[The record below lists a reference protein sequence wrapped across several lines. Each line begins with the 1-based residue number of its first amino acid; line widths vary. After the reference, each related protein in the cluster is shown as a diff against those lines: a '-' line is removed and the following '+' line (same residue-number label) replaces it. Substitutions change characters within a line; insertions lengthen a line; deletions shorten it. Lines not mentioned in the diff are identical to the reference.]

1 MEDTQ
6 TIDWDIE
13 QEEEIERSS
22 ESSGCGTDPVGR
34 LRVFSGTYGPE
45 KDFPLYL
52 GKNVVGRMPDC
63 SVALPFP
70 SISKQHAV
78 IEISARD
85 RAPILQDCGS
95 LNGTQI
101 LRPPKVLSPGMSHR
115 LRNHELILFADLPC
129 QYRYLDVPLPVVSRA
144 PLTVEETPRVPGD
157 THATRLPLA
166 EDSEEESDFLHER
179 CVGKESRAITSS
191 PLTTVVPESDDEGPG
206 GSGPSLAFN
215 MDSDTDGGEAGEAP
229 PAVRS
234 SAITEAEQS
243 GGDGVLQDTLLV
255 EALPAGDRDGDTDVR
270 KNAGNKLALERS
282 HLIGQ
287 DSDTDVEEKG
297 IAETPAAVL
306 GREGLP
312 FPTGGAEDP
321 STLGVARLQES
332 LAGSDMDV
340 AEQKSPAAG
349 IQTPMVINSDT
360 DDEEEVSAALTLA
373 RLKEGGAALWDRD
386 PDGGAARALPVAL
399 GRSTPASGRDSDT
412 DLDTDTEAG
421 ELPGEKR
428 ETLPSVCTEKTEHLV
443 TAQSGKRHPCG
454 DSEAGKEA
462 GRCSHGTHP
471 ERSRASL
478 ATVNVKTEAE
488 EEVPPGP
495 AATHLESQQ
504 VPVEETNQACPDK
517 VDIKENTASAVAA
530 VRQRQLVATGGAQK
544 RAPEMGAPGRV
555 SAAQGERVVH
565 TGTPGGPTPPQRRR
579 AQTHAGRRK
588 KSYLARTR
596 GSKDSSDGCD
606 DLDLQAT
613 QCFVESESLE
623 AVPDVEDEPTQV
635 FPCELPSE
643 PGPPHQSPQA
653 PGALDEPWEVLA
665 TQPFCVAKS
674 ERPEPLPTATL
685 PEAFGSHLSPPRVMP
700 PDQCPGS
707 PAHTEPLETKGTGLQ
722 TVERDRGHA
731 DGRMPPAES
740 ASGDDLE
747 SPDAVPKALAPSP
760 GPHTSQSR
768 KQSAPQALL
777 PRLLSSSPPVPRAGH
792 TGAQDPPGP
801 AQSSGLEPQPSAR
814 RWPSRRT
821 PPTPLPSA
829 AHAHCLPPASEP
841 VAQPCLARTRRSSIK
856 TPEVDEPA
864 APELQL
870 STSTDH
876 HPVVPKTT
884 PRATRGR
891 TDRSSV
897 KTSVPVVQMAPELQ
911 PSMST
916 HQPDS
921 PEPTPRTTR
930 SRANRSS
937 VETPEVAVHVTPE
950 LQLSI
955 TIDQSIVPKT
965 MPRAIGNRK
974 DRSSVKTPG
983 VAAHTALELQPSTS
997 VQQPVTAKPVPRAT
1011 RRQTSKSSSKTIEPI
1026 ELSATDLE
1034 PPALMAQPVNL
1045 KTIAQGRLS
1054 SESQPPVT
1062 TDQTV
1067 TQEPDNQ
1074 ASYSRTQRAAGKR
1087 SSHSAPT
1094 AHQLCSEPQGLS
1106 SGDQIAGR
1114 TRAAASLRT
1123 VPDPCFPQPPEA
1135 PTCAS
1140 RIPKVEAADSS
1151 GPTQQLQPAV
1161 SPQYKRPSPSTD
1173 SPPLLKRP
1181 QRGTS
1186 QKTVFPKKEK
1196 DTAERPGKAEDTWTP
1211 GPGKRKRTQMEEEL
1225 QEVPRR
1231 GLRRNK
1237 PTLQSAAPKVLFTG
1251 VLDARGEQA
1260 VLALGGSLASSVAE
1274 ASHLVTDR
1282 ICRTVKF
1289 LCALGKGI
1297 PVLSLEWLQQSRK
1310 AGHFLPPDQ
1319 FVVTDPEQEKNFGF
1333 SLRDALS
1340 RAQERRLLEGYEIH
1354 VTPGVRPPPLQM
1366 GEIISCCGGT
1376 VLPSMPRSYKPRRVV
1391 ITCSQDLPRCSS
1403 ASRAGLP
1410 LLSPEFLLTGVL
1422 KQEVRPE
1429 AFVISTQEQPSA

>member
-243 GGDGVLQDTLLV
+243 G
-255 EALPAGDRDGDTDVR
+255 
-270 KNAGNKLALERS
+270 
-282 HLIGQ
+282 
-287 DSDTDVEEKG
+287 
-297 IAETPAAVL
+297 
-306 GREGLP
+306 
-312 FPTGGAEDP
+312 
-321 STLGVARLQES
+321 
-332 LAGSDMDV
+332 
-340 AEQKSPAAG
+340 
-349 IQTPMVINSDT
+349 
-360 DDEEEVSAALTLA
+360 
-373 RLKEGGAALWDRD
+373 
-386 PDGGAARALPVAL
+386 
-399 GRSTPASGRDSDT
+399 
-412 DLDTDTEAG
+412 
-421 ELPGEKR
+421 
-428 ETLPSVCTEKTEHLV
+428 
-443 TAQSGKRHPCG
+443 
-454 DSEAGKEA
+454 
-462 GRCSHGTHP
+462 
-471 ERSRASL
+471 
-478 ATVNVKTEAE
+478 
-488 EEVPPGP
+488 
-495 AATHLESQQ
+495 
-504 VPVEETNQACPDK
+504 
-517 VDIKENTASAVAA
+517 
-530 VRQRQLVATGGAQK
+530 
-544 RAPEMGAPGRV
+544 
-555 SAAQGERVVH
+555 
-565 TGTPGGPTPPQRRR
+565 
-579 AQTHAGRRK
+579 
-588 KSYLARTR
+588 
-596 GSKDSSDGCD
+596 GCD